1 MRSLLAAVLAVC
13 TITLPVNAQEAP
25 VIGTEALAAKMSGP
39 PANWSFT
46 LVDARTQVEFSESHI
61 PGSILV
67 PARLVA
73 TKLPEVVKDKARLVV
88 FYCNGP
94 NCTKTVKAAKAA
106 LSVGYTNIAEYKEGL
121 PGWGKSGRKTEGAP
135 MKSVEVPA
143 ISPAALKEAIGSSN
157 PPFLMDIRD
166 AEEFDKFRIA
176 GAVGIPLDDIAARLA
191 EVPAGKPI
199 VLLDHAGHQSPI
211 AARLLAHLGRKDVKR
226 LDGGILR
233 WQSSGMQVVQASR

>member
-1 MRSLLAAVLAVC
+1 MRKLLAALAAC
-13 TITLPVNAQEAP
+13 SLAATALAQQAG
-25 VIGTEALAAKMSGP
+25 VIGTDALAAKMSGP
-39 PANWSFT
+39 PASWSFT
-46 LVDARTQVEFSESHI
+46 LVDARTAVEFSEAHI
-61 PGSILV
+61 PGAVLV
-67 PARLVA
+67 PARLVG
-73 TKLPEVVKDKARLVV
+73 TKLPEIVKDKGSLVV

-106 LSVGYTNIAEYKEGL
+106 TAAGYTNVLEYKEGL

-226 LDGGILR
+226 LDGGILK
-233 WQSSGMQVVQASR
+233 WQAAGMQVSR